1 MARAIQERDHLEEE
15 VARLRSG
22 DEPDE
27 EHAAKAKAMQEKREA
42 LEIQLDLEKEKYKN
56 MKNMNIT
63 ILKRNQKIEFVE
75 ILSIT

>member
-42 LEIQLDLEKEKYKN
+42 LEIQLDLEKEKLEK
-56 MKNMNIT
+56 
-63 ILKRNQKIEFVE
+63 V
-75 ILSIT
+75 